1 MEIEINWSVP
11 YYVVLTPVDVGRIRS
26 ELISH
31 MNKYPNF
38 SQDDLREIV
47 WDYIENHFD
56 YTLSSA
62 FGAEQC
68 DEVLN
73 KLLQGYGIQLS
84 MFDRLGRIID
94 GV

>member
-1 MEIEINWSVP
+1 MEIEIDWTIP
-11 YYVVLTPVDVGRIRS
+11 YYILLTSTDVERIRS
-26 ELISH
+26 KLIAH

-38 SQDDLREIV
+38 NHDDLREIV

-56 YTLSSA
+56 YSLSSA
-62 FGAEQC
+62 FGVEQC

-94 GV
+94 RV